1 MRQLTGLLAAAT
13 LAAAAAVM
21 PAGAALAQGDLG
33 ARVETLARTWDHV
46 NYETRGPAKADQ
58 AAALAAQADAVARQF
73 PGRAEPLVWK
83 AIALS
88 TEAGAKGG
96 LGGLSLARQAKATLE
111 QAEKIN
117 PNALGDGS
125 VYTSLGS
132 LYDQVP
138 GFPVGFGDKAKAQA
152 YLKKALAQNPNGLD
166 PNYFY
171 GDYLFHQGQYA
182 DAERALL
189 KALAAP
195 PRPGR
200 EIADRGRRAEATAL
214 LAQARA
220 KAG

>member
-1 MRQLTGLLAAAT
+1 MRTLLT
-13 LAAAAAVM
+13 LAAGIALIGGAAV
-21 PAGAALAQGDLG
+21 AQPGDLN
-33 ARVETLARTWDHV
+33 ARVEALAHGWDHL

-58 AAALAAQADAVARQF
+58 AAALANQADAVARQF

-96 LGGLSLARQAKATLE
+96 LGALGLAKEAKATLE
-111 QAEKIN
+111 QAERIN

-132 LYDQVP
+132 LYCQVP

-152 YLKKALAQNPNGLD
+152 YLKKALGQNPAGLD

-171 GDYLFHQGQYA
+171 GDCLFRQGQYA
-182 DAERALL
+182 EAERALQ
-189 KALAAP
+189 KAMAAP
-195 PRPGR
+195 ARPGR
-200 EIADRGRRAEATAL
+200 ETADRGRKAEVAAL
-214 LAQARA
+214 LAQVRA
-220 KAG
+220 KRG